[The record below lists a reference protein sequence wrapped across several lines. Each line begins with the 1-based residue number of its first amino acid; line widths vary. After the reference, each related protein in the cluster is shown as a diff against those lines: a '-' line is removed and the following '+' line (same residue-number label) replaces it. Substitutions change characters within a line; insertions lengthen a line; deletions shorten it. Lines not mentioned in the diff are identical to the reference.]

1 MDLARENEFQE
12 LFPGCELGA
21 EPPFGNLYGVPVLVD
36 SGLRQDEEIVFNAGS
51 HEETVKMRYADYER
65 LVSPAAVAPLSRP
78 A

>member
-1 MDLARENEFQE
+1 M
-12 LFPGCELGA
+12 
-21 EPPFGNLYGVPVLVD
+21 LVD